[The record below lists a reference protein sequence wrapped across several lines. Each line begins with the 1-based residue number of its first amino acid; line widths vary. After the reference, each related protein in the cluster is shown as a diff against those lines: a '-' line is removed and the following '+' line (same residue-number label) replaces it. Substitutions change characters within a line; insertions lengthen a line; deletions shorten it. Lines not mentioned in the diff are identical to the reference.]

1 MAAAPGGGGFPAL
14 VWRQGNDDGGHK
26 ISYDSGAR
34 AGKDG
39 PNKADDGR
47 VNVKV
52 FSNSSAYAAEHFI
65 YV

>member
-26 ISYDSGAR
+26 ICYDSGAG
-34 AGKDG
+34 AGEDG
-39 PNKADDGR
+39 PYKADDGG

-52 FSNSSAYAAEHFI
+52 FSYAPAYAAEHFI